1 VEGAFWGGLI
11 GLIFFLPLMGM
22 ALGAAGGAI
31 GGALSDSGVDDDS

>member
-1 VEGAFWGGLI
+1 LM
-11 GLIFFLPLMGM
+11 PLMGM